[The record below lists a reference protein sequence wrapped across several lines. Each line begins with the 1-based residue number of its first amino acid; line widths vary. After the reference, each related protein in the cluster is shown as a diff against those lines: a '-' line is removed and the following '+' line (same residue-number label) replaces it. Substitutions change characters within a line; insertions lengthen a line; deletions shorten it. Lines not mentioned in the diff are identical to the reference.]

1 MSVQSFR
8 QQPVPPNFDVPVAA
22 ALAPEEGEPATEKDR
37 RPTAPPDSARD
48 LIEPQWIAAIA
59 AGTD

>member
-1 MSVQSFR
+1 MSVQSIR
-8 QQPVPPNFDVPVAA
+8 QHPVPPTFEVPVA
-22 ALAPEEGEPATEKDR
+22 ALAPEASEPATEEDR
-37 RPTAPPDSARD
+37 RPTASPESARD